1 MQHIQ
6 PLYNSQKHF
15 VLKWQEDK
23 DKALG
28 RKSLWDDLMK
38 QEKKD
43 KKQAPNAYFKSEKKS
58 DLLRTDRMV
67 QSLIMSE
74 KRTFGRISKSP
85 KISQIDELMKVEK
98 KKIGPNHYKNTAAG
112 VKMGQDQTGQY
123 RGLSKTTTDQLMLV
137 QHQKATALDKPQVG
151 HYSPNLRLTENRVYV
166 ANLNRDKGPQRAPLV
181 KKEKSPGPATYQTE
195 KKDERNLLSIR
206 KKSITYSIGS
216 PDRKANPKCIRFI
229 DDVQKKNQW
238 KPAFTKYNFT
248 AEQKA
253 KMISPGPR
261 LAHKK

>member
-85 KISQIDELMKVEK
+85 KISQIDELMKEAD
-98 KKIGPNHYKNTAAG
+98 GKNEGKVDIEELCQRLCPA
-112 VKMGQDQTGQY
+112 
-123 RGLSKTTTDQLMLV
+123 
-137 QHQKATALDKPQVG
+137 QK
-151 HYSPNLRLTENRVYV
+151 
-166 ANLNRDKGPQRAPLV
+166 
-181 KKEKSPGPATYQTE
+181 
-195 KKDERNLLSIR
+195 
-206 KKSITYSIGS
+206 
-216 PDRKANPKCIRFI
+216 
-229 DDVQKKNQW
+229 
-238 KPAFTKYNFT
+238 
-248 AEQKA
+248 
-253 KMISPGPR
+253 
-261 LAHKK
+261 